1 MSNNKIYIRMNDN
14 IEETD
19 GQCPSWALAV
29 GYLGVTSSV
38 VLCNFGSAVSVV
50 VVCVLKKLQNVD
62 IGEMVGLLVLE
73 WRCTVK
79 LDFYFYS
86 ISSSCI
92 VMVCFSSL
100 CLDSL

>member
-38 VLCNFGSAVSVV
+38 VLCNFGSAVSGCCLCAEKTAECRYWGDGWFV
-50 VVCVLKKLQNVD
+50 
-62 IGEMVGLLVLE
+62 GTGMEMHCEIRFLFLFHIIIVHCYGLPFV
-73 WRCTVK
+73 
-79 LDFYFYS
+79 
-86 ISSSCI
+86 
-92 VMVCFSSL
+92 SL